1 MSGFSIELS
10 INDKLY
16 LRDPQRSEVGRRI
29 LRHSILLMDEIG
41 LESFTFKKL
50 AEHADTTEATIYRYF
65 ESKHLL
71 LLYLINWYWA
81 WTAVQI
87 DMAVQNIEDAEDRLR
102 RAIKAVISA
111 SRRNLSVDFI
121 DKDVLHRIVVVEG
134 TKAYHNKD
142 VDAQNKEGFFMAY
155 KALSAQLAKLI
166 LAVNPNFQYP
176 KTLATNILEMAGNHV
191 YFAEHLPRLTDV
203 QAGPNLA
210 DDVVRLL
217 ESFTMKLIKVSSEK
231 PIYTTTSP
239 SAGGKRDYPGESGPD
254 RFSQTGAQQYPRDQ
268 PMQHPPE

>member
-111 SRRNLSVDFI
+111 SRRNLSDHNLAPIQIVRR
-121 DKDVLHRIVVVEG
+121 VRIPFY
-134 TKAYHNKD
+134 T
-142 VDAQNKEGFFMAY
+142 
-155 KALSAQLAKLI
+155 
-166 LAVNPNFQYP
+166 VNPFQHRWHFP
-176 KTLATNILEMAGNHV
+176 W
-191 YFAEHLPRLTDV
+191 
-203 QAGPNLA
+203 
-210 DDVVRLL
+210 
-217 ESFTMKLIKVSSEK
+217 
-231 PIYTTTSP
+231 
-239 SAGGKRDYPGESGPD
+239 
-254 RFSQTGAQQYPRDQ
+254 
-268 PMQHPPE
+268 